1 MMTTNDGG
9 YYFSRR
15 EEEERSFDP
24 RDFIRDVMLSNN
36 SFPEDDD
43 DSSTWKDEK
52 RRLAQRRRGGRYNTV
67 TQNTID
73 EERNRLF
80 EKKRQIA
87 DHDDENAH
95 RERTSL
101 FNKGR
106 SVEAKFGFKTN
117 NNEYIKKMSAFSN
130 SPVSYTH
137 LRAHET

>member
-24 RDFIRDVMLSNN
+24 RDFIRDVMHLSNN
-36 SFPEDDD
+36 SFPDDD
-43 DSSTWKDEK
+43 YSSSNWKDEK
-52 RRLAQRRRGGRYNTV
+52 RRVARRRRGGRYDTV

-87 DHDDENAH
+87 DHDDNAH

-106 SVEAKFGFKTN
+106 SVEAKFGFETN
-117 NNEYIKKMSAFSN
+117 NNEYFKKM
-130 SPVSYTH
+130 
-137 LRAHET
+137 

>member
-1 MMTTNDGG
+1 MTTNDGG

-24 RDFIRDVMLSNN
+24 RDFIRDVMHLSNN

-43 DSSTWKDEK
+43 DYSSNWKDEK
-52 RRLAQRRRGGRYNTV
+52 RRFAQRRRGGQYDTV

-80 EKKRQIA
+80 EKKRQIG

-106 SVEAKFGFKTN
+106 SVEAKFGFQQHNDT
-117 NNEYIKKMSAFSN
+117 
-130 SPVSYTH
+130 V
-137 LRAHET
+137 LRFRTRNRRRWKGKDERKSE